1 MSLHFKVTE
10 TEVQFVGHSFP
21 HKEAIKALG
30 ARFDSVRKIWVLK
43 KSIADLDAVA
53 KLCRLHGGSQLQ
65 DTSITET
72 KNETYASPRTVASS
86 GAFLSKLDIAQANHL
101 PVSQNIANTH
111 LDSNNQNFPAE
122 TVDKEKT
129 YKLSEISD
137 LAALAVARKFPDP
150 LWVEAEIEAF
160 TPRPAGL
167 YLSLAE
173 PVDRSSSLGTS
184 SRSKGSTM
192 SAASFSIKATMW
204 RSVVDS
210 LKKKYGPDFDRVVA
224 ENTRVRFLVQVQLY
238 RDRGQL
244 SLNII
249 DFDLRY
255 TQGEL
260 ALLRAKIIAELKRL
274 GLFDRNR
281 GTSLPIWPLSI
292 GLITAKGSR
301 AESDFLHQLEQFQ
314 YRGRV
319 VISYATMQG
328 EKTATEVI
336 SSLDGLSAQN
346 LDLVVITR
354 GGGGSA
360 DLRWFD
366 DLQLA
371 KTIAAYPI
379 PVISAIGH
387 HEDTCVTEMVSYARE
402 KTPTG
407 AADFII
413 SLQSQADLRLQ
424 NLVLRLEDR
433 TRKIVDGFSQHL
445 LQLERRTKDY
455 ATLRCEMARETL
467 SKFMLR
473 IHAQSMKVLTELDRQ
488 YTARSVLLYQAS
500 SRFLAQFENQIQLRE
515 RMLVQKDPQPWMA
528 SGWTQIWKSSGD
540 STKILSGAEVS
551 RGQRVKARLID
562 SILELE
568 VVEIETAQISND
580 KGKKP

>member
-1 MSLHFKVTE
+1 MSLHFKVTD
-10 TEVQFVGHSFP
+10 TEVQFIGHSFP
-21 HKEAIKALG
+21 HKEAIKSLG
-30 ARFDSVRKIWVLK
+30 ARFDGVRKLWVLK
-43 KSIADLDAVA
+43 RNIADLDAVA
-53 KLCRLHGGSQLQ
+53 KLCKMHGGSELKDELHDKPVAVSNHESSRAESTSSVVSKIDREQLPNLSPPPPIAKTHMNLDAQNAPSESIDQ
-65 DTSITET
+65 D
-72 KNETYASPRTVASS
+72 
-86 GAFLSKLDIAQANHL
+86 
-101 PVSQNIANTH
+101 
-111 LDSNNQNFPAE
+111 
-122 TVDKEKT
+122 KT

-137 LAALAVARKFPDP
+137 LAALAVARKFPAP

-173 PVDRSSSLGTS
+173 PVDRGPNTGSAQ
-184 SRSKGSTM
+184 RAKGSGL
-192 SAASFSIKATMW
+192 SAASLSIKATMW

-244 SLNII
+244 SLNVI

-260 ALLRAKIIAELKRL
+260 ALLRAKIISELKRL
-274 GLFDRNR
+274 NLFERNK
-281 GTSLPIWPLSI
+281 TTFLPIWPLRI

-301 AESDFLHQLEQFQ
+301 AESDFIHQLEQFM
-314 YRGRV
+314 YRGSV

-328 EKTATEVI
+328 EKTASEVI
-336 SSLDGLSAQN
+336 ASLDSLAPHN
-346 LDLVVITR
+346 LDLMIITR
-354 GGGGSA
+354 GGGSSA

-366 DLQLA
+366 DLELA
-371 KTIAAYPI
+371 KTIATYPI

-424 NLVLRLEDR
+424 NAALKLEDR
-433 TRKIVDGFSQHL
+433 TRRIVEGFSQHL

-455 ATLRCEMARETL
+455 ANLRCEMARETL
-467 SKFMLR
+467 SKMMLR
-473 IHAQSMKVLTELDRQ
+473 IHAQSTKVLTDLDRQ
-488 YTARSVLLYQAS
+488 FTAHSVLIYQSS
-500 SRFLAQFENQIQLRE
+500 SRFLTQLENQIQLSE
-515 RMLVQKDPQPWMA
+515 RRLIQKDPQPWMA

-540 STKILSGAEVS
+540 SAKILLGADVA

-568 VVEIETAQISND
+568 VVEIESTKTQTYQGD
-580 KGKKP
+580 LR